1 MQSVGSCQPSVHKE
15 DALRWEVLCVQ
26 GLWGSFSN
34 KSAFMEHPVAD
45 SGEASCVQGVLTGIG
60 KRTDRRAPDGSLREE
75 LCVCRECGQGSCDQ
89 SAFFTHCRENP
100 YVGILWGCSSQLLLI
115 AAEMNSSLDLLSAT
129 GSCTSQGMPPGQRL
143 IDTGRQNPSRT
154 LLGQLH
160 RVIPDPKVPMKLND
174 LKHIA
179 GQLLPLPSPVL
190 IPR

>member
-26 GLWGSFSN
+26 GLWGGFSN

-100 YVGILWGCSSQLLLI
+100 YVGILWGCSSQT
-115 AAEMNSSLDLLSAT
+115 AADGCRDEFLTRLALS
-129 GSCTSQGMPPGQRL
+129 
-143 IDTGRQNPSRT
+143 
-154 LLGQLH
+154 H
-160 RVIPDPKVPMKLND
+160 RELYF
-174 LKHIA
+174 
-179 GQLLPLPSPVL
+179 
-190 IPR
+190 PRDASWPTTD